1 MTKKIQSIPEARLLL
16 ESLRSVGYNEE
27 TAIADII
34 DNCISA
40 KAHEIK
46 IQFDWEKKRIVISD
60 DGLGMSSKD
69 LIENMRIGSSD
80 PNQVRDE
87 RDLGRFGMGMKTA
100 AFSLGKKLTVVTKS
114 NSTVSNA
121 SWDLEQIPSIGWNLI
136 IRDESEISE
145 FSSQIDEQGTVVI
158 IENLDRVI
166 DTDDEK
172 KAKNKFYRIANRT
185 EKHLALTFHRF
196 IEEDCLILEL
206 NDIPIKAWNPFIVEN
221 SATQELPEESVFSDN
236 GCIKAIIQPYVL
248 PHKTKFASDDDYQLA
263 GGPKGWNYHQGIYV
277 YRNKR
282 LIICGTW
289 FDYIKKEPAYNLAR
303 IKIDISSASD
313 EDWKIDIKK
322 STASL
327 PSYVR
332 EAVEREIDLC
342 TEASARVYNSRG
354 NYSKSNV
361 STPNLDYVWEQ
372 RKKDGRYS
380 FYINRK
386 HSLLNTI
393 KKQLDEQGK
402 KTLFAYLSLVENFA
416 PFMMSGVTD
425 SLQKGK
431 NNATFDKTSLEYQ
444 IQIKELED
452 KCDYAENGDLV
463 AYIKS
468 YAVFDY
474 LKALLGTDSNG
485 YEINQDVL
493 CAADFGAPQKRKR
506 FIVIG
511 IKKSLTDTVQL
522 PIGIFS
528 EKDYRTVQDAIGD
541 LQNVP
546 TVTDVAEDI
555 GTPLKK
561 ADDISEL
568 GKSLRDTD
576 TLFNHIITK
585 TRETAMERFKVIKQG
600 ENFHSL
606 NDSLKTNTYTDANR
620 TQNTI
625 YLRLAYNQPSGTV
638 VNVRKSMWIHPELN
652 RAISIREAAR
662 LQTFPDSFIFCGSKD
677 KQYQQV
683 GNAVPPIM
691 AKAIA
696 EKLADQL
703 EQIEKRYER

>member
-1 MTKKIQSIPEARLLL
+1 MYKVVDLFAGAGGLSLGFMQTKKYDIKVAFENNPAMQKTYKKNHMGVDVRDDVCLADYDDIQKKYGKIDVVIGGPPCQGFSNANRQKNHAISQNNMLVKQYIRAIRELSPKAFVMENVSMLRSDVHRFYLDEADNELFGQEKYEIHMQNTKLVLLDKAYMFDCAKTIARSPSAITANIWPEDCYVSLNVVYKMSKNHQKLLKTLKKHKKKLL
-16 ESLRSVGYNEE
+16 EYADVYADERKKSDIESNDIALRSYE
-27 TAIADII
+27 
-34 DNCISA
+34 
-40 KAHEIK
+40 
-46 IQFDWEKKRIVISD
+46 
-60 DGLGMSSKD
+60 
-69 LIENMRIGSSD
+69 
-80 PNQVRDE
+80 
-87 RDLGRFGMGMKTA
+87 
-100 AFSLGKKLTVVTKS
+100 AFSAIK
-114 NSTVSNA
+114 
-121 SWDLEQIPSIGWNLI
+121 Q
-136 IRDESEISE
+136 
-145 FSSQIDEQGTVVI
+145 FF
-158 IENLDRVI
+158 
-166 DTDDEK
+166 DEK
-172 KAKNKFYRIANRT
+172 
-185 EKHLALTFHRF
+185 
-196 IEEDCLILEL
+196 LEADKL
-206 NDIPIKAWNPFIVEN
+206 KDVI
-221 SATQELPEESVFSDN
+221 
-236 GCIKAIIQPYVL
+236 
-248 PHKTKFASDDDYQLA
+248 
-263 GGPKGWNYHQGIYV
+263 
-277 YRNKR
+277 
-282 LIICGTW
+282 
-289 FDYIKKEPAYNLAR
+289 EPAIMIQRML
-303 IKIDISSASD
+303 
-313 EDWKIDIKK
+313 
-322 STASL
+322 
-327 PSYVR
+327 
-332 EAVEREIDLC
+332 
-342 TEASARVYNSRG
+342 
-354 NYSKSNV
+354 SKSKEIFDN
-361 STPNLDYVWEQ
+361 
-372 RKKDGRYS
+372 
-380 FYINRK
+380 
-386 HSLLNTI
+386 H
-393 KKQLDEQGK
+393 
-402 KTLFAYLSLVENFA
+402 LV
-416 PFMMSGVTD
+416 V
-425 SLQKGK
+425 
-431 NNATFDKTSLEYQ
+431 
-444 IQIKELED
+444 D

-677 KQYQQV
+677 KQYQQI

>member
-1 MTKKIQSIPEARLLL
+1 MYKVVDLFAGAGGLSSGFMQTKKYDIKVAFENNPAMQKTYKKNHMGVDVRDDVCLADYDDIQKKYGKIDVVIGGPPCQGFSNANRQKNHAISQNNMLVKQYIRAIRELSPKAFVMENVSMLRSDVHRFYLDEADNELFGQEKYEIHMQNTKLVLLDKAYMFDCAKTIARSPSAITANIWPEDCYVSLNVVYKMSKNHQKLLKTLKKHKKKLL
-16 ESLRSVGYNEE
+16 EYADVYADERKKSDIESNDIALRSYE
-27 TAIADII
+27 
-34 DNCISA
+34 
-40 KAHEIK
+40 
-46 IQFDWEKKRIVISD
+46 
-60 DGLGMSSKD
+60 
-69 LIENMRIGSSD
+69 
-80 PNQVRDE
+80 
-87 RDLGRFGMGMKTA
+87 
-100 AFSLGKKLTVVTKS
+100 AFSAIK
-114 NSTVSNA
+114 
-121 SWDLEQIPSIGWNLI
+121 Q
-136 IRDESEISE
+136 
-145 FSSQIDEQGTVVI
+145 FF
-158 IENLDRVI
+158 
-166 DTDDEK
+166 DEK
-172 KAKNKFYRIANRT
+172 
-185 EKHLALTFHRF
+185 
-196 IEEDCLILEL
+196 LEADKL
-206 NDIPIKAWNPFIVEN
+206 KDVI
-221 SATQELPEESVFSDN
+221 
-236 GCIKAIIQPYVL
+236 
-248 PHKTKFASDDDYQLA
+248 
-263 GGPKGWNYHQGIYV
+263 
-277 YRNKR
+277 
-282 LIICGTW
+282 
-289 FDYIKKEPAYNLAR
+289 EPAIMIQRML
-303 IKIDISSASD
+303 
-313 EDWKIDIKK
+313 
-322 STASL
+322 
-327 PSYVR
+327 
-332 EAVEREIDLC
+332 
-342 TEASARVYNSRG
+342 
-354 NYSKSNV
+354 SKSKEIFDN
-361 STPNLDYVWEQ
+361 
-372 RKKDGRYS
+372 
-380 FYINRK
+380 
-386 HSLLNTI
+386 H
-393 KKQLDEQGK
+393 
-402 KTLFAYLSLVENFA
+402 LV
-416 PFMMSGVTD
+416 V
-425 SLQKGK
+425 
-431 NNATFDKTSLEYQ
+431 
-444 IQIKELED
+444 D

>member
-1 MTKKIQSIPEARLLL
+1 MYKVVDLFAGAGGLSLGFMQTKKYDIKVAFENNPAMQKTYKKNHMGVDVQDDVCLADYDDIQKKYGKIDVVIGGPPCQGFSNANRQKNHAISQNNMLVKQYIRAIRELSPKAFVMENVSMLRSDVHRFYLDEADNELFGQEKYEIHMQNTKLVLLDKAYMFDCAKTIARSPSAITANIWPEDCYVSLNVVYKMSKNHQKLLKTLKKHKKKLL
-16 ESLRSVGYNEE
+16 EYADVYADERKKSDIESNDIALRSYE
-27 TAIADII
+27 
-34 DNCISA
+34 
-40 KAHEIK
+40 
-46 IQFDWEKKRIVISD
+46 
-60 DGLGMSSKD
+60 
-69 LIENMRIGSSD
+69 
-80 PNQVRDE
+80 
-87 RDLGRFGMGMKTA
+87 
-100 AFSLGKKLTVVTKS
+100 AFSAIK
-114 NSTVSNA
+114 
-121 SWDLEQIPSIGWNLI
+121 Q
-136 IRDESEISE
+136 
-145 FSSQIDEQGTVVI
+145 FF
-158 IENLDRVI
+158 
-166 DTDDEK
+166 DEK
-172 KAKNKFYRIANRT
+172 
-185 EKHLALTFHRF
+185 
-196 IEEDCLILEL
+196 LEADKL
-206 NDIPIKAWNPFIVEN
+206 KDVI
-221 SATQELPEESVFSDN
+221 
-236 GCIKAIIQPYVL
+236 
-248 PHKTKFASDDDYQLA
+248 
-263 GGPKGWNYHQGIYV
+263 
-277 YRNKR
+277 
-282 LIICGTW
+282 
-289 FDYIKKEPAYNLAR
+289 EPAIMIQRML
-303 IKIDISSASD
+303 
-313 EDWKIDIKK
+313 
-322 STASL
+322 
-327 PSYVR
+327 
-332 EAVEREIDLC
+332 
-342 TEASARVYNSRG
+342 
-354 NYSKSNV
+354 SKSKEIFDN
-361 STPNLDYVWEQ
+361 
-372 RKKDGRYS
+372 
-380 FYINRK
+380 
-386 HSLLNTI
+386 H
-393 KKQLDEQGK
+393 
-402 KTLFAYLSLVENFA
+402 LV
-416 PFMMSGVTD
+416 V
-425 SLQKGK
+425 
-431 NNATFDKTSLEYQ
+431 
-444 IQIKELED
+444 D

>member
-1 MTKKIQSIPEARLLL
+1 MYKVVDLFAGAGGLSLGFMQTKKYDIKVAFENNPAMQKTYKKNHMGVDVQDDVCLADYNDIQKKYGKIDVVIGGPPCQGFSNANRQKNHAISQNNMLVKQYIRAIRELSPKAFVMENVSMLRSDVHRFYLDAADNELFGQEKYEIHMQSTKLVLLDKAYMFDCAKTIARSSSAITANIWPEDCYVSLNVVYKMSKNHQKLLKTLKKHKKKLL
-16 ESLRSVGYNEE
+16 EYADIYADEGKKNDIESNDIALRSYE
-27 TAIADII
+27 
-34 DNCISA
+34 
-40 KAHEIK
+40 
-46 IQFDWEKKRIVISD
+46 
-60 DGLGMSSKD
+60 
-69 LIENMRIGSSD
+69 
-80 PNQVRDE
+80 
-87 RDLGRFGMGMKTA
+87 
-100 AFSLGKKLTVVTKS
+100 AFSAIK
-114 NSTVSNA
+114 
-121 SWDLEQIPSIGWNLI
+121 Q
-136 IRDESEISE
+136 
-145 FSSQIDEQGTVVI
+145 FF
-158 IENLDRVI
+158 
-166 DTDDEK
+166 DEK
-172 KAKNKFYRIANRT
+172 
-185 EKHLALTFHRF
+185 
-196 IEEDCLILEL
+196 LEADKL
-206 NDIPIKAWNPFIVEN
+206 KDVI
-221 SATQELPEESVFSDN
+221 
-236 GCIKAIIQPYVL
+236 
-248 PHKTKFASDDDYQLA
+248 
-263 GGPKGWNYHQGIYV
+263 
-277 YRNKR
+277 
-282 LIICGTW
+282 
-289 FDYIKKEPAYNLAR
+289 EPAIMIQRML
-303 IKIDISSASD
+303 
-313 EDWKIDIKK
+313 
-322 STASL
+322 
-327 PSYVR
+327 
-332 EAVEREIDLC
+332 
-342 TEASARVYNSRG
+342 
-354 NYSKSNV
+354 SKSKEIFDN
-361 STPNLDYVWEQ
+361 
-372 RKKDGRYS
+372 
-380 FYINRK
+380 
-386 HSLLNTI
+386 H
-393 KKQLDEQGK
+393 
-402 KTLFAYLSLVENFA
+402 LV
-416 PFMMSGVTD
+416 V
-425 SLQKGK
+425 
-431 NNATFDKTSLEYQ
+431 
-444 IQIKELED
+444 D

-585 TRETAMERFKVIKQG
+585 TRETAMERFKAIKQG

-703 EQIEKRYER
+703 EQIEKRFER

>member
-1 MTKKIQSIPEARLLL
+1 MYKVVDLFAGAGGLSLGFMQTKKYDIKVAFENNPAMQKTYKKNHMGVDVRDDVCLADYDDIQKKYGKIDVVIGGPPCQGFSNANRQKNHAISQNNMLVKQYIRAIRELRPKAFVMENVSMLRSDVHRFYLDEADNELFSQEKYEIHMQSTKLVLLDKAYMFDCAKTIARSSSAITANIWPEDCYVSLNVVYKMSKNHQKLLKTLKKHKKKLL
-16 ESLRSVGYNEE
+16 EY
-27 TAIADII
+27 ADVY
-34 DNCISA
+34 A
-40 KAHEIK
+40 
-46 IQFDWEKKRIVISD
+46 
-60 DGLGMSSKD
+60 
-69 LIENMRIGSSD
+69 
-80 PNQVRDE
+80 
-87 RDLGRFGMGMKTA
+87 
-100 AFSLGKKLTVVTKS
+100 
-114 NSTVSNA
+114 
-121 SWDLEQIPSIGWNLI
+121 
-136 IRDESEISE
+136 
-145 FSSQIDEQGTVVI
+145 
-158 IENLDRVI
+158 
-166 DTDDEK
+166 DEK
-172 KAKNKFYRIANRT
+172 KKSD
-185 EKHLALTFHRF
+185 
-196 IEEDCLILEL
+196 IES
-206 NDIPIKAWNPFIVEN
+206 NDIALRSYEAF
-221 SATQELPEESVFSDN
+221 SAVKQF
-236 GCIKAIIQPYVL
+236 
-248 PHKTKFASDDDYQLA
+248 
-263 GGPKGWNYHQGIYV
+263 
-277 YRNKR
+277 
-282 LIICGTW
+282 
-289 FDYIKKEPAYNLAR
+289 FDKKLEADKLKDVIEPAIMIQRML
-303 IKIDISSASD
+303 
-313 EDWKIDIKK
+313 
-322 STASL
+322 
-327 PSYVR
+327 
-332 EAVEREIDLC
+332 
-342 TEASARVYNSRG
+342 
-354 NYSKSNV
+354 SKSKEIFDN
-361 STPNLDYVWEQ
+361 
-372 RKKDGRYS
+372 
-380 FYINRK
+380 
-386 HSLLNTI
+386 H
-393 KKQLDEQGK
+393 
-402 KTLFAYLSLVENFA
+402 LV
-416 PFMMSGVTD
+416 V
-425 SLQKGK
+425 
-431 NNATFDKTSLEYQ
+431 
-444 IQIKELED
+444 D

-585 TRETAMERFKVIKQG
+585 TRETAMERFKAIKQG

-703 EQIEKRYER
+703 EQIEKRFER

>member
-1 MTKKIQSIPEARLLL
+1 MYKVVDLFAGAGGLSLGFMQTKKYDIKVAFENNPAMQKTYKKNHMGVDVRDDVCLADYDDIQKKYGKIDVVIGGPPCQGFSNANRQKNHAISQNNMLVKQYIRAIRELSPKAFVMENVSMLRSDVHRFYLDEADNELFGQEKYEIHMQNTKLVLLDKAYMFDCAKTIARSPSAITANIWPEDCYVSLNVVYKMSKNHQKLLKTLKKHKKKLL
-16 ESLRSVGYNEE
+16 EYADVYADEREKSDIESNDIALRSYE
-27 TAIADII
+27 
-34 DNCISA
+34 
-40 KAHEIK
+40 
-46 IQFDWEKKRIVISD
+46 
-60 DGLGMSSKD
+60 
-69 LIENMRIGSSD
+69 
-80 PNQVRDE
+80 
-87 RDLGRFGMGMKTA
+87 
-100 AFSLGKKLTVVTKS
+100 AFSAIK
-114 NSTVSNA
+114 
-121 SWDLEQIPSIGWNLI
+121 Q
-136 IRDESEISE
+136 
-145 FSSQIDEQGTVVI
+145 FF
-158 IENLDRVI
+158 
-166 DTDDEK
+166 DEK
-172 KAKNKFYRIANRT
+172 
-185 EKHLALTFHRF
+185 
-196 IEEDCLILEL
+196 LEADKL
-206 NDIPIKAWNPFIVEN
+206 KDVI
-221 SATQELPEESVFSDN
+221 
-236 GCIKAIIQPYVL
+236 
-248 PHKTKFASDDDYQLA
+248 
-263 GGPKGWNYHQGIYV
+263 
-277 YRNKR
+277 
-282 LIICGTW
+282 
-289 FDYIKKEPAYNLAR
+289 EPAIMIQRML
-303 IKIDISSASD
+303 
-313 EDWKIDIKK
+313 
-322 STASL
+322 
-327 PSYVR
+327 
-332 EAVEREIDLC
+332 
-342 TEASARVYNSRG
+342 
-354 NYSKSNV
+354 SKSKEIFDN
-361 STPNLDYVWEQ
+361 
-372 RKKDGRYS
+372 
-380 FYINRK
+380 
-386 HSLLNTI
+386 H
-393 KKQLDEQGK
+393 
-402 KTLFAYLSLVENFA
+402 LV
-416 PFMMSGVTD
+416 V
-425 SLQKGK
+425 
-431 NNATFDKTSLEYQ
+431 
-444 IQIKELED
+444 D

-703 EQIEKRYER
+703 EQIEKTV

>member
-1 MTKKIQSIPEARLLL
+1 MYKVVDLFAGAGGLSLGFMQTKKYDIKVAFENNPAMQKTYKKNHMGVDVRDDVCLADYDDIQKKYGKIDVVIGGPPCQGFSNANRQKNHAISQNNMLVKQYIRAIRELSPKAFVMENVSMLRSDVHRFYLDEADNKLFDQEKYEIHMQSTKLVLLDKAYMFDCAKTIARSSSAITANIWPEDCYVSLNVVYKMSKNHQKLLKTLKKHKKKLL
-16 ESLRSVGYNEE
+16 EYADIYADEGEKNDIESNDIALRSYE
-27 TAIADII
+27 
-34 DNCISA
+34 
-40 KAHEIK
+40 
-46 IQFDWEKKRIVISD
+46 
-60 DGLGMSSKD
+60 
-69 LIENMRIGSSD
+69 
-80 PNQVRDE
+80 
-87 RDLGRFGMGMKTA
+87 
-100 AFSLGKKLTVVTKS
+100 AFSAIK
-114 NSTVSNA
+114 
-121 SWDLEQIPSIGWNLI
+121 Q
-136 IRDESEISE
+136 
-145 FSSQIDEQGTVVI
+145 FF
-158 IENLDRVI
+158 
-166 DTDDEK
+166 DEK
-172 KAKNKFYRIANRT
+172 
-185 EKHLALTFHRF
+185 
-196 IEEDCLILEL
+196 LEADKL
-206 NDIPIKAWNPFIVEN
+206 KDVI
-221 SATQELPEESVFSDN
+221 
-236 GCIKAIIQPYVL
+236 
-248 PHKTKFASDDDYQLA
+248 
-263 GGPKGWNYHQGIYV
+263 
-277 YRNKR
+277 
-282 LIICGTW
+282 
-289 FDYIKKEPAYNLAR
+289 EPAIMIQRML
-303 IKIDISSASD
+303 
-313 EDWKIDIKK
+313 
-322 STASL
+322 
-327 PSYVR
+327 
-332 EAVEREIDLC
+332 
-342 TEASARVYNSRG
+342 
-354 NYSKSNV
+354 SKSKEIFDN
-361 STPNLDYVWEQ
+361 
-372 RKKDGRYS
+372 
-380 FYINRK
+380 
-386 HSLLNTI
+386 H
-393 KKQLDEQGK
+393 
-402 KTLFAYLSLVENFA
+402 LV
-416 PFMMSGVTD
+416 V
-425 SLQKGK
+425 
-431 NNATFDKTSLEYQ
+431 
-444 IQIKELED
+444 D

-585 TRETAMERFKVIKQG
+585 TRETAMERFKAIKQG

-703 EQIEKRYER
+703 EQIEKRFER

>member
-1 MTKKIQSIPEARLLL
+1 MYKVVDLFAGAGGLSLGFMQTKKYDIKVAFENNPAMQKTYKKNHMGVDVQDDVCLADYNDIQKKYGKIDVVIGGPPCQGFSNANRQKNHAISQNNMLVKQYIRAIRELSPKAFVMENVSMLRSDVHRFYLDEADNELFGQEKYEIHMQSTKLVLLDKAYMFDCAKTIARSSSAITANIWPEDCYVSLNVVYKMSKNHQKLLKTLKKHKKKLL
-16 ESLRSVGYNEE
+16 EYADIYADEGKKNDIESNDIALRSYE
-27 TAIADII
+27 
-34 DNCISA
+34 
-40 KAHEIK
+40 
-46 IQFDWEKKRIVISD
+46 
-60 DGLGMSSKD
+60 
-69 LIENMRIGSSD
+69 
-80 PNQVRDE
+80 
-87 RDLGRFGMGMKTA
+87 
-100 AFSLGKKLTVVTKS
+100 AFSAIK
-114 NSTVSNA
+114 
-121 SWDLEQIPSIGWNLI
+121 Q
-136 IRDESEISE
+136 
-145 FSSQIDEQGTVVI
+145 FF
-158 IENLDRVI
+158 
-166 DTDDEK
+166 DEK
-172 KAKNKFYRIANRT
+172 
-185 EKHLALTFHRF
+185 
-196 IEEDCLILEL
+196 LEADKL
-206 NDIPIKAWNPFIVEN
+206 KDVI
-221 SATQELPEESVFSDN
+221 
-236 GCIKAIIQPYVL
+236 
-248 PHKTKFASDDDYQLA
+248 
-263 GGPKGWNYHQGIYV
+263 
-277 YRNKR
+277 
-282 LIICGTW
+282 
-289 FDYIKKEPAYNLAR
+289 EPAIMIQRML
-303 IKIDISSASD
+303 
-313 EDWKIDIKK
+313 
-322 STASL
+322 
-327 PSYVR
+327 
-332 EAVEREIDLC
+332 
-342 TEASARVYNSRG
+342 
-354 NYSKSNV
+354 SKSKEIFDN
-361 STPNLDYVWEQ
+361 
-372 RKKDGRYS
+372 
-380 FYINRK
+380 
-386 HSLLNTI
+386 H
-393 KKQLDEQGK
+393 
-402 KTLFAYLSLVENFA
+402 LV
-416 PFMMSGVTD
+416 V
-425 SLQKGK
+425 
-431 NNATFDKTSLEYQ
+431 
-444 IQIKELED
+444 D

-474 LKALLGTDSNG
+474 LKALLGTVSNG

-585 TRETAMERFKVIKQG
+585 TRETAMERFKAIKQG

-703 EQIEKRYER
+703 EQIEKRFER

>member
-1 MTKKIQSIPEARLLL
+1 MYKVVDLFAGAGGLSLGFMQTKKYDIKVAFENNPAMQKTYKKNHMGVDVRDDVCLADYDDIQKKYGKIDVVIGGPPCQGFSKANRQKNHAISQNNMLVKQYIRAIRELSPKAFVMENVSMLRSDVHRFYLDEADNELFGQEKYEIHMQNTKLVLLDKAYMFDCAKTIARSPSAITANIWPEDCYVSLNVVYKMSKNHQKLLKTLKKHKKKLL
-16 ESLRSVGYNEE
+16 EYADVYADERKKSDIESNDIALRSYE
-27 TAIADII
+27 
-34 DNCISA
+34 
-40 KAHEIK
+40 
-46 IQFDWEKKRIVISD
+46 
-60 DGLGMSSKD
+60 
-69 LIENMRIGSSD
+69 
-80 PNQVRDE
+80 
-87 RDLGRFGMGMKTA
+87 
-100 AFSLGKKLTVVTKS
+100 AFSAIK
-114 NSTVSNA
+114 
-121 SWDLEQIPSIGWNLI
+121 Q
-136 IRDESEISE
+136 
-145 FSSQIDEQGTVVI
+145 FF
-158 IENLDRVI
+158 
-166 DTDDEK
+166 DEK
-172 KAKNKFYRIANRT
+172 
-185 EKHLALTFHRF
+185 
-196 IEEDCLILEL
+196 LEADKL
-206 NDIPIKAWNPFIVEN
+206 KDVI
-221 SATQELPEESVFSDN
+221 
-236 GCIKAIIQPYVL
+236 
-248 PHKTKFASDDDYQLA
+248 
-263 GGPKGWNYHQGIYV
+263 
-277 YRNKR
+277 
-282 LIICGTW
+282 
-289 FDYIKKEPAYNLAR
+289 EPAIMIQRML
-303 IKIDISSASD
+303 
-313 EDWKIDIKK
+313 
-322 STASL
+322 
-327 PSYVR
+327 
-332 EAVEREIDLC
+332 
-342 TEASARVYNSRG
+342 
-354 NYSKSNV
+354 SKSKEIFDN
-361 STPNLDYVWEQ
+361 
-372 RKKDGRYS
+372 
-380 FYINRK
+380 
-386 HSLLNTI
+386 H
-393 KKQLDEQGK
+393 
-402 KTLFAYLSLVENFA
+402 LV
-416 PFMMSGVTD
+416 V
-425 SLQKGK
+425 
-431 NNATFDKTSLEYQ
+431 
-444 IQIKELED
+444 D

>member
-1 MTKKIQSIPEARLLL
+1 MYKVVDLFAGAGGLSLGFMQTKKYDIKVAFENNPAMQKTYKKNHMGVDVQDDVCLADYNDIQKKYGKIDVVIGGPPCQGFSNANRQKNHAISQNNMLVKQYIRAIHELSPKAFVMENVSMLRSDVHRFYLDEADNELFGQEKYEIHMQSTKLVLLDKAYMFDCAKTIARSSSAITANIWPEDCYVSLNVVYKMSKNHQKLLKTLKKHKKKLL
-16 ESLRSVGYNEE
+16 EYADIYADEGKKNDIESNDIALRSYE
-27 TAIADII
+27 
-34 DNCISA
+34 
-40 KAHEIK
+40 
-46 IQFDWEKKRIVISD
+46 
-60 DGLGMSSKD
+60 
-69 LIENMRIGSSD
+69 
-80 PNQVRDE
+80 
-87 RDLGRFGMGMKTA
+87 
-100 AFSLGKKLTVVTKS
+100 AFSAIK
-114 NSTVSNA
+114 
-121 SWDLEQIPSIGWNLI
+121 Q
-136 IRDESEISE
+136 
-145 FSSQIDEQGTVVI
+145 FF
-158 IENLDRVI
+158 
-166 DTDDEK
+166 DEK
-172 KAKNKFYRIANRT
+172 
-185 EKHLALTFHRF
+185 
-196 IEEDCLILEL
+196 LEADKL
-206 NDIPIKAWNPFIVEN
+206 KDVI
-221 SATQELPEESVFSDN
+221 
-236 GCIKAIIQPYVL
+236 
-248 PHKTKFASDDDYQLA
+248 
-263 GGPKGWNYHQGIYV
+263 
-277 YRNKR
+277 
-282 LIICGTW
+282 
-289 FDYIKKEPAYNLAR
+289 EPAIMIQRML
-303 IKIDISSASD
+303 
-313 EDWKIDIKK
+313 
-322 STASL
+322 
-327 PSYVR
+327 
-332 EAVEREIDLC
+332 
-342 TEASARVYNSRG
+342 
-354 NYSKSNV
+354 SKSKEIFDN
-361 STPNLDYVWEQ
+361 
-372 RKKDGRYS
+372 
-380 FYINRK
+380 
-386 HSLLNTI
+386 H
-393 KKQLDEQGK
+393 
-402 KTLFAYLSLVENFA
+402 LV
-416 PFMMSGVTD
+416 V
-425 SLQKGK
+425 
-431 NNATFDKTSLEYQ
+431 
-444 IQIKELED
+444 D

-585 TRETAMERFKVIKQG
+585 TRETAMERFKAIKQG

-703 EQIEKRYER
+703 EQIEKRFER

>member
-1 MTKKIQSIPEARLLL
+1 MYKVVDLFAGAGGLSLGFMQTKKYDIKVAFENNPAMQKTYKKNHMGVDVRDDVCLADYDDIQKKYGKIDVVIGGPPCQGFSNANRQKNHAISQNNMLVKQYIRAIRELRPKAFVMENVSMLRSDVHRFYLDEADNKLFDQEKYEIHMQSTKLVLLDKAYMFDCAKTIARSSSAITANIWPEDCYVSLNVVYKMSKNHQKLLKTLKKHKKKLL
-16 ESLRSVGYNEE
+16 EYADIYADEGGKNDIESNDIALRSYE
-27 TAIADII
+27 
-34 DNCISA
+34 
-40 KAHEIK
+40 
-46 IQFDWEKKRIVISD
+46 
-60 DGLGMSSKD
+60 
-69 LIENMRIGSSD
+69 
-80 PNQVRDE
+80 
-87 RDLGRFGMGMKTA
+87 
-100 AFSLGKKLTVVTKS
+100 AFSAIK
-114 NSTVSNA
+114 
-121 SWDLEQIPSIGWNLI
+121 Q
-136 IRDESEISE
+136 
-145 FSSQIDEQGTVVI
+145 FF
-158 IENLDRVI
+158 
-166 DTDDEK
+166 DEK
-172 KAKNKFYRIANRT
+172 
-185 EKHLALTFHRF
+185 
-196 IEEDCLILEL
+196 LEADKL
-206 NDIPIKAWNPFIVEN
+206 KDVI
-221 SATQELPEESVFSDN
+221 
-236 GCIKAIIQPYVL
+236 
-248 PHKTKFASDDDYQLA
+248 
-263 GGPKGWNYHQGIYV
+263 
-277 YRNKR
+277 
-282 LIICGTW
+282 
-289 FDYIKKEPAYNLAR
+289 EPAIMIQRML
-303 IKIDISSASD
+303 
-313 EDWKIDIKK
+313 
-322 STASL
+322 
-327 PSYVR
+327 
-332 EAVEREIDLC
+332 
-342 TEASARVYNSRG
+342 
-354 NYSKSNV
+354 SKSKEIFDN
-361 STPNLDYVWEQ
+361 
-372 RKKDGRYS
+372 
-380 FYINRK
+380 
-386 HSLLNTI
+386 H
-393 KKQLDEQGK
+393 
-402 KTLFAYLSLVENFA
+402 LV
-416 PFMMSGVTD
+416 V
-425 SLQKGK
+425 
-431 NNATFDKTSLEYQ
+431 
-444 IQIKELED
+444 D

-585 TRETAMERFKVIKQG
+585 TRETAMERFKAIKQG

-703 EQIEKRYER
+703 EQIEKRFER

>member
-1 MTKKIQSIPEARLLL
+1 MYKVVDLFAGAGGLSLGFMQTKKYDIKVAFENNPAMQKTYKKNHMGVDVQDDVCLADYNDIQKKYGKIDVVIGGPPCQGFSNANRQKNHAISQNNMLVKQYIRAIRELSPKAFVMENVSMLRSDVHRFYLDEADNELFSQEKYEIHMQSTKLVLLDKAYMFDCAKTIARSSSAITANIWPEDCYVSLNVVYKMSKNHQKLLKTLKKHKKKLL
-16 ESLRSVGYNEE
+16 EYADIYADEGKKNDIESNDIALRSYE
-27 TAIADII
+27 
-34 DNCISA
+34 
-40 KAHEIK
+40 
-46 IQFDWEKKRIVISD
+46 
-60 DGLGMSSKD
+60 
-69 LIENMRIGSSD
+69 
-80 PNQVRDE
+80 
-87 RDLGRFGMGMKTA
+87 
-100 AFSLGKKLTVVTKS
+100 AFSAIK
-114 NSTVSNA
+114 
-121 SWDLEQIPSIGWNLI
+121 Q
-136 IRDESEISE
+136 
-145 FSSQIDEQGTVVI
+145 FF
-158 IENLDRVI
+158 
-166 DTDDEK
+166 DEK
-172 KAKNKFYRIANRT
+172 
-185 EKHLALTFHRF
+185 
-196 IEEDCLILEL
+196 LEADKL
-206 NDIPIKAWNPFIVEN
+206 KDVI
-221 SATQELPEESVFSDN
+221 
-236 GCIKAIIQPYVL
+236 
-248 PHKTKFASDDDYQLA
+248 
-263 GGPKGWNYHQGIYV
+263 
-277 YRNKR
+277 
-282 LIICGTW
+282 
-289 FDYIKKEPAYNLAR
+289 EPAIMIQRML
-303 IKIDISSASD
+303 
-313 EDWKIDIKK
+313 
-322 STASL
+322 
-327 PSYVR
+327 
-332 EAVEREIDLC
+332 
-342 TEASARVYNSRG
+342 
-354 NYSKSNV
+354 SKSKEIFDN
-361 STPNLDYVWEQ
+361 
-372 RKKDGRYS
+372 
-380 FYINRK
+380 
-386 HSLLNTI
+386 H
-393 KKQLDEQGK
+393 
-402 KTLFAYLSLVENFA
+402 LV
-416 PFMMSGVTD
+416 V
-425 SLQKGK
+425 
-431 NNATFDKTSLEYQ
+431 
-444 IQIKELED
+444 D

-585 TRETAMERFKVIKQG
+585 TRETAMERFKAIKQG

-703 EQIEKRYER
+703 EQIEKRFER

>member
-1 MTKKIQSIPEARLLL
+1 MYKVVDLFAGAGGLSLGFMQTKKYDIKVAFENNPAMQKTYKKNHMGVDVRDDVCLADYDDIQKKYGKIDVVIGGPPCQGFSNANRQKNHAISQNNMLVKQYIRAIRELSPKAFVMENVSMLRSDVHRFYLDEADNELFGQEKYEIHMQNTKLVLLDKAYMFDCAKTIARSPSAITANIWPEDCYVSLNVVYKMSKNHQKLLKTLKKHKKKLL
-16 ESLRSVGYNEE
+16 EYADVYADERKKSDIESNDIALRSYE
-27 TAIADII
+27 
-34 DNCISA
+34 
-40 KAHEIK
+40 
-46 IQFDWEKKRIVISD
+46 
-60 DGLGMSSKD
+60 
-69 LIENMRIGSSD
+69 
-80 PNQVRDE
+80 
-87 RDLGRFGMGMKTA
+87 
-100 AFSLGKKLTVVTKS
+100 AFSAIK
-114 NSTVSNA
+114 
-121 SWDLEQIPSIGWNLI
+121 Q
-136 IRDESEISE
+136 
-145 FSSQIDEQGTVVI
+145 FF
-158 IENLDRVI
+158 
-166 DTDDEK
+166 DEK
-172 KAKNKFYRIANRT
+172 
-185 EKHLALTFHRF
+185 
-196 IEEDCLILEL
+196 LEADKL
-206 NDIPIKAWNPFIVEN
+206 KDVI
-221 SATQELPEESVFSDN
+221 
-236 GCIKAIIQPYVL
+236 
-248 PHKTKFASDDDYQLA
+248 
-263 GGPKGWNYHQGIYV
+263 
-277 YRNKR
+277 
-282 LIICGTW
+282 
-289 FDYIKKEPAYNLAR
+289 EPAIMIQRML
-303 IKIDISSASD
+303 
-313 EDWKIDIKK
+313 
-322 STASL
+322 
-327 PSYVR
+327 
-332 EAVEREIDLC
+332 
-342 TEASARVYNSRG
+342 
-354 NYSKSNV
+354 SKSKEIFDN
-361 STPNLDYVWEQ
+361 
-372 RKKDGRYS
+372 
-380 FYINRK
+380 
-386 HSLLNTI
+386 H
-393 KKQLDEQGK
+393 
-402 KTLFAYLSLVENFA
+402 LV
-416 PFMMSGVTD
+416 V
-425 SLQKGK
+425 
-431 NNATFDKTSLEYQ
+431 
-444 IQIKELED
+444 D

-585 TRETAMERFKVIKQG
+585 TRETAMERFKAIKQG

-703 EQIEKRYER
+703 EQIEKRFER

>member
-1 MTKKIQSIPEARLLL
+1 MYKVVDLFAGAGGLSLGFMQTKKYDIKVAFENNPAMQKTYKKNHMGVDVRDDVCLADYDDIQKKYGKIDVVIGGPPCQGFSNANRQKNHAISQNNMLVKQYIRAIRELSPKAFVMENVSMLRSDVHRFYLDEADNELFGQEKYEIHMQNTKLVLLDKAYMFDCAKTIARSPSAITANIWPEDCYVSLNVVYKMSKNHQKLLKTLKKHKKKLL
-16 ESLRSVGYNEE
+16 EYADVYADERKKSDIESNDIALRSYE
-27 TAIADII
+27 
-34 DNCISA
+34 
-40 KAHEIK
+40 
-46 IQFDWEKKRIVISD
+46 
-60 DGLGMSSKD
+60 
-69 LIENMRIGSSD
+69 
-80 PNQVRDE
+80 
-87 RDLGRFGMGMKTA
+87 
-100 AFSLGKKLTVVTKS
+100 AFSAIK
-114 NSTVSNA
+114 
-121 SWDLEQIPSIGWNLI
+121 Q
-136 IRDESEISE
+136 
-145 FSSQIDEQGTVVI
+145 FF
-158 IENLDRVI
+158 
-166 DTDDEK
+166 DEK
-172 KAKNKFYRIANRT
+172 
-185 EKHLALTFHRF
+185 
-196 IEEDCLILEL
+196 LEADKL
-206 NDIPIKAWNPFIVEN
+206 KDVI
-221 SATQELPEESVFSDN
+221 
-236 GCIKAIIQPYVL
+236 
-248 PHKTKFASDDDYQLA
+248 
-263 GGPKGWNYHQGIYV
+263 
-277 YRNKR
+277 
-282 LIICGTW
+282 
-289 FDYIKKEPAYNLAR
+289 EPAIMIQRML
-303 IKIDISSASD
+303 
-313 EDWKIDIKK
+313 
-322 STASL
+322 
-327 PSYVR
+327 
-332 EAVEREIDLC
+332 
-342 TEASARVYNSRG
+342 
-354 NYSKSNV
+354 SKSKEIFDN
-361 STPNLDYVWEQ
+361 
-372 RKKDGRYS
+372 
-380 FYINRK
+380 
-386 HSLLNTI
+386 H
-393 KKQLDEQGK
+393 
-402 KTLFAYLSLVENFA
+402 LV
-416 PFMMSGVTD
+416 V
-425 SLQKGK
+425 
-431 NNATFDKTSLEYQ
+431 
-444 IQIKELED
+444 D
-452 KCDYAENGDLV
+452 KCDYAENGDLA

>member
-1 MTKKIQSIPEARLLL
+1 MYKVVDLFAGAGGLSLGFMQTKKYDINVAFENNPAMQKTYKKNHMGVDVQDDVCLADYNDIQKKYGKIDVVIGGPPCQGFSNANRQKNHAISQNNMLVKQYIRAIRELSPKAFVMENVSMLRSDVHRFYLDEADNELFGQEKYEIHMQSTKLVLLDKAYMFDCAKTIARSSSAITANIWPEDCYVSLNVVYKMSKNHQKLLKTLKKHKKKLL
-16 ESLRSVGYNEE
+16 EYADIYADEGKKNDIESNDIALRSYE
-27 TAIADII
+27 
-34 DNCISA
+34 
-40 KAHEIK
+40 
-46 IQFDWEKKRIVISD
+46 
-60 DGLGMSSKD
+60 
-69 LIENMRIGSSD
+69 
-80 PNQVRDE
+80 
-87 RDLGRFGMGMKTA
+87 
-100 AFSLGKKLTVVTKS
+100 AFSAIK
-114 NSTVSNA
+114 
-121 SWDLEQIPSIGWNLI
+121 Q
-136 IRDESEISE
+136 
-145 FSSQIDEQGTVVI
+145 FF
-158 IENLDRVI
+158 
-166 DTDDEK
+166 DEK
-172 KAKNKFYRIANRT
+172 
-185 EKHLALTFHRF
+185 
-196 IEEDCLILEL
+196 LEADKL
-206 NDIPIKAWNPFIVEN
+206 KDVI
-221 SATQELPEESVFSDN
+221 
-236 GCIKAIIQPYVL
+236 
-248 PHKTKFASDDDYQLA
+248 
-263 GGPKGWNYHQGIYV
+263 
-277 YRNKR
+277 
-282 LIICGTW
+282 
-289 FDYIKKEPAYNLAR
+289 EPAIMIQRML
-303 IKIDISSASD
+303 
-313 EDWKIDIKK
+313 
-322 STASL
+322 
-327 PSYVR
+327 
-332 EAVEREIDLC
+332 
-342 TEASARVYNSRG
+342 
-354 NYSKSNV
+354 SKSKEIFDN
-361 STPNLDYVWEQ
+361 
-372 RKKDGRYS
+372 
-380 FYINRK
+380 
-386 HSLLNTI
+386 H
-393 KKQLDEQGK
+393 
-402 KTLFAYLSLVENFA
+402 LV
-416 PFMMSGVTD
+416 V
-425 SLQKGK
+425 
-431 NNATFDKTSLEYQ
+431 
-444 IQIKELED
+444 D

-585 TRETAMERFKVIKQG
+585 TRETAMERFKAIKQG

-703 EQIEKRYER
+703 EQIEKRFER

>member
-1 MTKKIQSIPEARLLL
+1 MYKVVDLFAGAGGLSLGFMQTKKYDIKVAFENNPAMQKTYKKNHMGVDVQDDVCLADYNDIQKKYGKIDVVIGGPPCQGFSNANRQKNHAISQNNMLVKQYIRAIRELSPKAFVMENVSMLRSDVHRFYLDEADNELFGQEKYEIHMQSTKLVLLDKAYMFDCAKTIARSSSAITANIWPEDCYVSLNVVYKMSKNHQKLLKTLKKHKKKLL
-16 ESLRSVGYNEE
+16 EYADIYADEGKKNDIESNDIALRSYE
-27 TAIADII
+27 
-34 DNCISA
+34 
-40 KAHEIK
+40 
-46 IQFDWEKKRIVISD
+46 
-60 DGLGMSSKD
+60 
-69 LIENMRIGSSD
+69 
-80 PNQVRDE
+80 
-87 RDLGRFGMGMKTA
+87 
-100 AFSLGKKLTVVTKS
+100 AFSAIK
-114 NSTVSNA
+114 
-121 SWDLEQIPSIGWNLI
+121 Q
-136 IRDESEISE
+136 
-145 FSSQIDEQGTVVI
+145 FF
-158 IENLDRVI
+158 
-166 DTDDEK
+166 DEK
-172 KAKNKFYRIANRT
+172 
-185 EKHLALTFHRF
+185 
-196 IEEDCLILEL
+196 LEADKL
-206 NDIPIKAWNPFIVEN
+206 KDVI
-221 SATQELPEESVFSDN
+221 
-236 GCIKAIIQPYVL
+236 
-248 PHKTKFASDDDYQLA
+248 
-263 GGPKGWNYHQGIYV
+263 
-277 YRNKR
+277 
-282 LIICGTW
+282 
-289 FDYIKKEPAYNLAR
+289 EPAIMIQRML
-303 IKIDISSASD
+303 
-313 EDWKIDIKK
+313 
-322 STASL
+322 
-327 PSYVR
+327 
-332 EAVEREIDLC
+332 
-342 TEASARVYNSRG
+342 
-354 NYSKSNV
+354 SKSKEIFDN
-361 STPNLDYVWEQ
+361 
-372 RKKDGRYS
+372 
-380 FYINRK
+380 
-386 HSLLNTI
+386 H
-393 KKQLDEQGK
+393 
-402 KTLFAYLSLVENFA
+402 LV
-416 PFMMSGVTD
+416 V
-425 SLQKGK
+425 
-431 NNATFDKTSLEYQ
+431 
-444 IQIKELED
+444 D

-546 TVTDVAEDI
+546 TATDVAEDI

-585 TRETAMERFKVIKQG
+585 TRETAMERFKAIKQG

-703 EQIEKRYER
+703 EQIEKRFER

>member
-1 MTKKIQSIPEARLLL
+1 MYKVVDLFAGAGGLSLGFMQTKKYDIKVAFENNPAMQKTYKKNHMGVDVQDDVCLADYNDIQKKYGKIDVVIGGPPCQGFSNANRQKNHAISQNNMLVKQYIRAIRELRPKAFVMENVSMLRSDVHRFYLDEADNKLFDQEKYEIHMQSTKLVLLDKAYMFDCAKTIARSSSAITANIWPEDCYVSLNVVYKMSKNHQKLLKTLKKHKKKLL
-16 ESLRSVGYNEE
+16 EYADIYADEGEKNDIESNDIALRSYE
-27 TAIADII
+27 
-34 DNCISA
+34 
-40 KAHEIK
+40 
-46 IQFDWEKKRIVISD
+46 
-60 DGLGMSSKD
+60 
-69 LIENMRIGSSD
+69 
-80 PNQVRDE
+80 
-87 RDLGRFGMGMKTA
+87 
-100 AFSLGKKLTVVTKS
+100 AFSAIK
-114 NSTVSNA
+114 
-121 SWDLEQIPSIGWNLI
+121 Q
-136 IRDESEISE
+136 
-145 FSSQIDEQGTVVI
+145 FF
-158 IENLDRVI
+158 
-166 DTDDEK
+166 DEK
-172 KAKNKFYRIANRT
+172 
-185 EKHLALTFHRF
+185 
-196 IEEDCLILEL
+196 LEADKL
-206 NDIPIKAWNPFIVEN
+206 KDVI
-221 SATQELPEESVFSDN
+221 
-236 GCIKAIIQPYVL
+236 
-248 PHKTKFASDDDYQLA
+248 
-263 GGPKGWNYHQGIYV
+263 
-277 YRNKR
+277 
-282 LIICGTW
+282 
-289 FDYIKKEPAYNLAR
+289 EPAIMIQRML
-303 IKIDISSASD
+303 
-313 EDWKIDIKK
+313 
-322 STASL
+322 
-327 PSYVR
+327 
-332 EAVEREIDLC
+332 
-342 TEASARVYNSRG
+342 
-354 NYSKSNV
+354 SKSKEIFDN
-361 STPNLDYVWEQ
+361 
-372 RKKDGRYS
+372 
-380 FYINRK
+380 
-386 HSLLNTI
+386 H
-393 KKQLDEQGK
+393 
-402 KTLFAYLSLVENFA
+402 LV
-416 PFMMSGVTD
+416 V
-425 SLQKGK
+425 
-431 NNATFDKTSLEYQ
+431 
-444 IQIKELED
+444 D

-585 TRETAMERFKVIKQG
+585 TRETAMERFKAIKQG

-703 EQIEKRYER
+703 EQIEKRFER

>member
-1 MTKKIQSIPEARLLL
+1 MYKVVDLFAGAGGLSLGFMQTKKYDIKVAFENNPAMQKTYKKNHMGVDVRDDVCLADYDDIQKKYGKIDVVIGGPPCQGFSNANRQKNHAISQNNMLVKQYIRAIRELSPKAFVMENVSMLRSDVHRFYLDEADNELFGQEKYEIHMQNTKLVLLDKAYMFDCAKTIARSPSAITANIWPEDCYVSLNVVYKMSKNHQKLLKTLKKHKKKLL
-16 ESLRSVGYNEE
+16 EYADVYADERKKSDIESNDIALRSYE
-27 TAIADII
+27 
-34 DNCISA
+34 
-40 KAHEIK
+40 
-46 IQFDWEKKRIVISD
+46 
-60 DGLGMSSKD
+60 
-69 LIENMRIGSSD
+69 
-80 PNQVRDE
+80 
-87 RDLGRFGMGMKTA
+87 
-100 AFSLGKKLTVVTKS
+100 AFSAIK
-114 NSTVSNA
+114 
-121 SWDLEQIPSIGWNLI
+121 Q
-136 IRDESEISE
+136 
-145 FSSQIDEQGTVVI
+145 FF
-158 IENLDRVI
+158 
-166 DTDDEK
+166 DEK
-172 KAKNKFYRIANRT
+172 
-185 EKHLALTFHRF
+185 
-196 IEEDCLILEL
+196 LEADKL
-206 NDIPIKAWNPFIVEN
+206 KDVI
-221 SATQELPEESVFSDN
+221 
-236 GCIKAIIQPYVL
+236 
-248 PHKTKFASDDDYQLA
+248 
-263 GGPKGWNYHQGIYV
+263 
-277 YRNKR
+277 
-282 LIICGTW
+282 
-289 FDYIKKEPAYNLAR
+289 EPAIMIQRML
-303 IKIDISSASD
+303 
-313 EDWKIDIKK
+313 
-322 STASL
+322 
-327 PSYVR
+327 
-332 EAVEREIDLC
+332 
-342 TEASARVYNSRG
+342 
-354 NYSKSNV
+354 SKSKEIFDN
-361 STPNLDYVWEQ
+361 
-372 RKKDGRYS
+372 
-380 FYINRK
+380 
-386 HSLLNTI
+386 H
-393 KKQLDEQGK
+393 
-402 KTLFAYLSLVENFA
+402 LV
-416 PFMMSGVTD
+416 V
-425 SLQKGK
+425 
-431 NNATFDKTSLEYQ
+431 
-444 IQIKELED
+444 D

>member
-1 MTKKIQSIPEARLLL
+1 MYKVVDLFAGAGGLSLGFMQTKKYDIKVAFENNPAMQKTYKKNHMGVDVQDDVCLADYNDIQKKYGKIDVVIGGPPCQGFSNANRQKNHAISQNNMLVKQYIRAIRELSPKAFVMENVSMLRSDVHRFYLDEADNELFGQEKYEIHMQSTKLVLLDKAYMFDCAKTIARSSSAITANIWPEDCYVSLNVVYKMSKNHQKLLKTLKKHKKKLL
-16 ESLRSVGYNEE
+16 EYADIYADEGKKNDIESNDIALRSYE
-27 TAIADII
+27 
-34 DNCISA
+34 
-40 KAHEIK
+40 
-46 IQFDWEKKRIVISD
+46 
-60 DGLGMSSKD
+60 
-69 LIENMRIGSSD
+69 
-80 PNQVRDE
+80 
-87 RDLGRFGMGMKTA
+87 
-100 AFSLGKKLTVVTKS
+100 AFSAIK
-114 NSTVSNA
+114 
-121 SWDLEQIPSIGWNLI
+121 Q
-136 IRDESEISE
+136 
-145 FSSQIDEQGTVVI
+145 FF
-158 IENLDRVI
+158 
-166 DTDDEK
+166 DEK
-172 KAKNKFYRIANRT
+172 
-185 EKHLALTFHRF
+185 
-196 IEEDCLILEL
+196 LEADKL
-206 NDIPIKAWNPFIVEN
+206 KDVI
-221 SATQELPEESVFSDN
+221 
-236 GCIKAIIQPYVL
+236 
-248 PHKTKFASDDDYQLA
+248 
-263 GGPKGWNYHQGIYV
+263 
-277 YRNKR
+277 
-282 LIICGTW
+282 
-289 FDYIKKEPAYNLAR
+289 EPAIMIQRML
-303 IKIDISSASD
+303 
-313 EDWKIDIKK
+313 
-322 STASL
+322 
-327 PSYVR
+327 
-332 EAVEREIDLC
+332 
-342 TEASARVYNSRG
+342 
-354 NYSKSNV
+354 SKSKEIFDN
-361 STPNLDYVWEQ
+361 
-372 RKKDGRYS
+372 
-380 FYINRK
+380 
-386 HSLLNTI
+386 H
-393 KKQLDEQGK
+393 
-402 KTLFAYLSLVENFA
+402 LV
-416 PFMMSGVTD
+416 V
-425 SLQKGK
+425 
-431 NNATFDKTSLEYQ
+431 
-444 IQIKELED
+444 D

-511 IKKSLTDTVQL
+511 IKKTLTDTVQL

-585 TRETAMERFKVIKQG
+585 TRETAMERFKAIKQG

-703 EQIEKRYER
+703 EQIEKRFER

>member
-1 MTKKIQSIPEARLLL
+1 MYKVVDLFAGAGGLSLGFMQTKKYDIKVAFENNPAMQKTYKKNHMGVDVQDDVCLADYDDIQKKYGKIDVVIGGPPCQGFSNANRQKNHAISQNNMLVKQYIRAIRELSPKAFVMENVSMLRSDVHRFYLDEADNELFGQEKYEIHMQNTKLVLLDKAYMFDCAKTIARSSSAITANIWPEDCYVSLNVVYKMSKNHQKLLKTLKKHKKKLL
-16 ESLRSVGYNEE
+16 EYADVYADEGKKNDIESNDIALRSYE
-27 TAIADII
+27 
-34 DNCISA
+34 
-40 KAHEIK
+40 
-46 IQFDWEKKRIVISD
+46 
-60 DGLGMSSKD
+60 
-69 LIENMRIGSSD
+69 
-80 PNQVRDE
+80 
-87 RDLGRFGMGMKTA
+87 
-100 AFSLGKKLTVVTKS
+100 AFSAIK
-114 NSTVSNA
+114 
-121 SWDLEQIPSIGWNLI
+121 Q
-136 IRDESEISE
+136 
-145 FSSQIDEQGTVVI
+145 FF
-158 IENLDRVI
+158 
-166 DTDDEK
+166 DEK
-172 KAKNKFYRIANRT
+172 
-185 EKHLALTFHRF
+185 
-196 IEEDCLILEL
+196 LEADKL
-206 NDIPIKAWNPFIVEN
+206 KDVI
-221 SATQELPEESVFSDN
+221 
-236 GCIKAIIQPYVL
+236 
-248 PHKTKFASDDDYQLA
+248 
-263 GGPKGWNYHQGIYV
+263 
-277 YRNKR
+277 
-282 LIICGTW
+282 
-289 FDYIKKEPAYNLAR
+289 EPAIMIQRML
-303 IKIDISSASD
+303 
-313 EDWKIDIKK
+313 
-322 STASL
+322 
-327 PSYVR
+327 
-332 EAVEREIDLC
+332 
-342 TEASARVYNSRG
+342 
-354 NYSKSNV
+354 SKSKEIFDN
-361 STPNLDYVWEQ
+361 
-372 RKKDGRYS
+372 
-380 FYINRK
+380 
-386 HSLLNTI
+386 H
-393 KKQLDEQGK
+393 
-402 KTLFAYLSLVENFA
+402 LV
-416 PFMMSGVTD
+416 V
-425 SLQKGK
+425 
-431 NNATFDKTSLEYQ
+431 
-444 IQIKELED
+444 D

-585 TRETAMERFKVIKQG
+585 TRETAMERFKAIKQG

>member
-1 MTKKIQSIPEARLLL
+1 MYKVVDLFAGAGGLSLGFMQTKKYDIKVAFENNPAMQKTYKKNHMGVDVRDDVCLADYDDIQKKYGKIDVVIGGPPCQGFSNANRQKNHAISQNNMLVKQYIRAIRELSPKAFVMENVSMLRSDVHRFYLDEADNELFGQEKYEIHMQNTKLVLLDKAYMFDCAKTIARSPSAITANIWPEDCYVSLNVVYKMSKNHQKLLKTLKKHEKKLL
-16 ESLRSVGYNEE
+16 EYADVYADERKKSDIESNDIALRSYE
-27 TAIADII
+27 
-34 DNCISA
+34 
-40 KAHEIK
+40 
-46 IQFDWEKKRIVISD
+46 
-60 DGLGMSSKD
+60 
-69 LIENMRIGSSD
+69 
-80 PNQVRDE
+80 
-87 RDLGRFGMGMKTA
+87 
-100 AFSLGKKLTVVTKS
+100 AFSAIK
-114 NSTVSNA
+114 
-121 SWDLEQIPSIGWNLI
+121 Q
-136 IRDESEISE
+136 
-145 FSSQIDEQGTVVI
+145 FF
-158 IENLDRVI
+158 
-166 DTDDEK
+166 DEK
-172 KAKNKFYRIANRT
+172 
-185 EKHLALTFHRF
+185 
-196 IEEDCLILEL
+196 LEADKL
-206 NDIPIKAWNPFIVEN
+206 KDVI
-221 SATQELPEESVFSDN
+221 
-236 GCIKAIIQPYVL
+236 
-248 PHKTKFASDDDYQLA
+248 
-263 GGPKGWNYHQGIYV
+263 
-277 YRNKR
+277 
-282 LIICGTW
+282 
-289 FDYIKKEPAYNLAR
+289 EPAIMIQRML
-303 IKIDISSASD
+303 
-313 EDWKIDIKK
+313 
-322 STASL
+322 
-327 PSYVR
+327 
-332 EAVEREIDLC
+332 
-342 TEASARVYNSRG
+342 
-354 NYSKSNV
+354 SKSKEIFDN
-361 STPNLDYVWEQ
+361 
-372 RKKDGRYS
+372 
-380 FYINRK
+380 
-386 HSLLNTI
+386 H
-393 KKQLDEQGK
+393 
-402 KTLFAYLSLVENFA
+402 LV
-416 PFMMSGVTD
+416 V
-425 SLQKGK
+425 
-431 NNATFDKTSLEYQ
+431 
-444 IQIKELED
+444 D

>member
-1 MTKKIQSIPEARLLL
+1 MYKVVDLFAGAGGLSLGFMQTKKYDIKVAFENNPAMQKTYKKNHMGVDVQDDVCLADYNDIQKKYGKIDVVIGGPPCQGFSNANRQKNHAISQNNMLVKQYIRAIRELSPKAFVMENVSMLRSDVHRFYLDEADNELFGQEKYEIHMQSTKLVLLDKAYMFDCAKTIARSSSAITANIWPEDCYVSLNVVYKMSKNHQKLLKTLKKHKKKLL
-16 ESLRSVGYNEE
+16 EYADIYADEGKKNDIESNDIALRSYE
-27 TAIADII
+27 
-34 DNCISA
+34 
-40 KAHEIK
+40 
-46 IQFDWEKKRIVISD
+46 
-60 DGLGMSSKD
+60 
-69 LIENMRIGSSD
+69 
-80 PNQVRDE
+80 
-87 RDLGRFGMGMKTA
+87 
-100 AFSLGKKLTVVTKS
+100 AFSAIK
-114 NSTVSNA
+114 
-121 SWDLEQIPSIGWNLI
+121 Q
-136 IRDESEISE
+136 
-145 FSSQIDEQGTVVI
+145 FF
-158 IENLDRVI
+158 
-166 DTDDEK
+166 DEK
-172 KAKNKFYRIANRT
+172 
-185 EKHLALTFHRF
+185 
-196 IEEDCLILEL
+196 LEADKL
-206 NDIPIKAWNPFIVEN
+206 KDVI
-221 SATQELPEESVFSDN
+221 
-236 GCIKAIIQPYVL
+236 
-248 PHKTKFASDDDYQLA
+248 
-263 GGPKGWNYHQGIYV
+263 
-277 YRNKR
+277 
-282 LIICGTW
+282 
-289 FDYIKKEPAYNLAR
+289 EPAIMIQRML
-303 IKIDISSASD
+303 
-313 EDWKIDIKK
+313 
-322 STASL
+322 
-327 PSYVR
+327 
-332 EAVEREIDLC
+332 
-342 TEASARVYNSRG
+342 
-354 NYSKSNV
+354 SKSKEIFDN
-361 STPNLDYVWEQ
+361 
-372 RKKDGRYS
+372 
-380 FYINRK
+380 
-386 HSLLNTI
+386 H
-393 KKQLDEQGK
+393 
-402 KTLFAYLSLVENFA
+402 LV
-416 PFMMSGVTD
+416 V
-425 SLQKGK
+425 
-431 NNATFDKTSLEYQ
+431 
-444 IQIKELED
+444 D

-561 ADDISEL
+561 ADDLSEL

-585 TRETAMERFKVIKQG
+585 TRETAMERFKAIKQG

-703 EQIEKRYER
+703 EQIEKRFER